1 MRRWTATRLAKVAR
15 QASRAA
21 GKKGTDLPGQIARR
35 VDKNILRKLASQ
47 VDEIVFISGTNG
59 KTTTSNLIGH
69 TLRANDIKIIHNN
82 EGANMAAG
90 ITSAFILQIK
100 PATKIAV
107 IEIDEGS
114 IPRVLNEVTPTMMVF
129 TNFFRDQMDRF
140 GEIDIMVNNIAN
152 AISNKGI
159 KLLLNADDPFVSRL
173 KIASDTIEY
182 YGMKAHAH
190 EFEQS
195 TMNESKY
202 CPNCGQLLH
211 YDYIHYNQIG
221 HYHCNCGFKREAT
234 KYEVSHF
241 DLTPFINIS
250 IENEM
255 FNMKIAGDFN
265 AYNTIAAY
273 TVLRELGLNNDAIR
287 RGFETYTSNNG
298 RMQYFRKDSKE
309 AMINLAK
316 NPAGMNASL
325 SVGEQLEG
333 RKVYLMSLNDNAA
346 DGKDTSWIY
355 DADFEKLTRQDIE
368 AIIVTGTRA
377 EELQLRLKLAEVN
390 VPIILEKDI
399 YKATAKSMEFKE
411 SFTVAIPNYTSLT
424 PMLSQL
430 NHSFEEGKD
439 K

>member
-1 MRRWTATRLAKVAR
+1 MRQWTATHLAKLAR
-15 QASRAA
+15 RASIAA

-35 VDKNILRKLASQ
+35 VDQNILRKLAAQ
-47 VDEIVFISGTNG
+47 VDDIVFVSGTNG

-69 TLRANDIKIIHNN
+69 TLKANNIDIIHNN

-90 ITSAFILQIK
+90 ITSAFIMQSNK
-100 PATKIAV
+100 NTKVAV

-114 IPRVLNEVTPTMMVF
+114 IPRVLKEVTPTMMIF

-140 GEIDIMVNNIAN
+140 GEIDIMVNNIAKS
-152 AISNKGI
+152 ISNKGI

-173 KIASDTIEY
+173 KIASDTIVY

-202 CPNCGQLLH
+202 CPNCGRLLE

-221 HYHCNCGFKREAT
+221 HYHCTCGFKRET
-234 KYEVSHF
+234 PKYEVNTFDVSPFLKLNINDAHF
-241 DLTPFINIS
+241 D
-250 IENEM
+250 
-255 FNMKIAGDFN
+255 MKIAGDFN
-265 AYNTIAAY
+265 AFNAIAAY
-273 TVLRELGLNNDAIR
+273 SVLRELGLNDESIR
-287 RGFETYTSNNG
+287 KGFETYTSDNG
-298 RMQYFRKDSKE
+298 RMQYFKLNEKE

-333 RKVYLMSLNDNAA
+333 KKVYVISLNDNAA
-346 DGKDTSWIY
+346 DGRDTSWIY
-355 DADFEKLTRQDIE
+355 DADFEKLSEQDIE

-377 EELQLRLKLAEVN
+377 EELQLCLKLAEVT
-390 VPIILEKDI
+390 VPIVLEKDI
-399 YKATAKSMEFKE
+399 YKATALTMNYSG
-411 SFTVAIPNYTSLT
+411 FTVAIPNYTSLS
-424 PMLSQL
+424 PMLEQL
-430 NHSFEEGKD
+430 NRSFVGGQ
-439 K
+439 

>member
-1 MRRWTATRLAKVAR
+1 MRQWTATHLPKLAR
-15 QASRAA
+15 RASIAA

-35 VDKNILRKLASQ
+35 VDQNILRKLAAQ
-47 VDEIVFISGTNG
+47 VDDIVFVSGTNG

-69 TLRANDIKIIHNN
+69 TLKANNIDIIHNN

-90 ITSAFILQIK
+90 ITSAFIMQSNK
-100 PATKIAV
+100 NTKVAV

-114 IPRVLNEVTPTMMVF
+114 IPRVLKEVTPTMMIF

-140 GEIDIMVNNIAN
+140 GEIDIMVNNIAKS
-152 AISNKGI
+152 ISNKGI

-173 KIASDTIEY
+173 KIASDTIVY

-202 CPNCGQLLH
+202 CPNCGRLLE

-221 HYHCNCGFKREAT
+221 HYHCTCGFKRET
-234 KYEVSHF
+234 PKYEVNTFDVSPFLKLNINDAHF
-241 DLTPFINIS
+241 D
-250 IENEM
+250 
-255 FNMKIAGDFN
+255 MKIAGDFN
-265 AYNTIAAY
+265 AFNAIAAY
-273 TVLRELGLNNDAIR
+273 SVLRELGLNDESIR
-287 RGFETYTSNNG
+287 KGFETYTSDNG
-298 RMQYFRKDSKE
+298 RMQYFKLNEKE

-333 RKVYLMSLNDNAA
+333 KKVYVISLNDNAA
-346 DGKDTSWIY
+346 DGRDTSWIY
-355 DADFEKLTRQDIE
+355 DADFEKLSEQDIE

-377 EELQLRLKLAEVN
+377 EELQLRLKLAEVT
-390 VPIILEKDI
+390 VPIVLEKDI
-399 YKATAKSMEFKE
+399 YKATALTMNYSG
-411 SFTVAIPNYTSLT
+411 FTVAIPNYTSLS
-424 PMLSQL
+424 PMLEQL
-430 NHSFEEGKD
+430 NRSFVGGQ
-439 K
+439 